1 MAYNLSPFKK
11 DLEEVTQWLSREFS
25 TLRSSQ
31 ATPAM
36 LDTVRV
42 ESYGSFMPL
51 NQVAS
56 ISLEDSR
63 TIRISPWDTTQIP
76 AIERAI
82 RDADL
87 GLSTVADGKGVRAIL
102 PELSS
107 ERREQVVKVMKE
119 KLEDARVKVRKFR
132 DETKADIAKKEK
144 DGEIAE
150 DDKFRSL
157 EAMQDIVTAINNQ
170 LDEMAKAK
178 EEAIRS

>member
-1 MAYNLSPFKK
+1 MAYNLSTFKK

-25 TLRSSQ
+25 ALRSSQ

-36 LDTVRV
+36 LDNVRV
-42 ESYGSFMPL
+42 ESYGSYMPL

-63 TIRISPWDTTQIP
+63 TIRIAPWDTTQIP
-76 AIERAI
+76 TIERAI

-119 KLEDARVKVRKFR
+119 KLEDARVKVRKLR

-157 EAMQDIVTAINNQ
+157 EAMQDMVTAINNE
-170 LDEMAKAK
+170 LDEMAKTK
-178 EEAIRS
+178 EAAIRS